1 MIERDNK
8 KIVGFVAGNFDILHP
23 GYIYTF
29 QTAKKH
35 CDYFMVFL
43 QNDPSLD
50 RANKYTPVVPRAE
63 RYNTLM
69 EMESVNAVYTYQT
82 EEELY
87 DLIKF
92 FKPDV
97 RILGEDYIGKRFTG
111 DDLPQKIIYTSR
123 AHGWSTTKLKNDIT
137 IQTLKNNPKLLL
149 SNPDLLETIKNLKY
163 DGDE

>member
-1 MIERDNK
+1 MTTHIEK
-8 KIVGFVAGNFDILHP
+8 KIVGFTAGNFDILHP

-50 RANKYTPVVPRAE
+50 RENKYTPVVPRAE

-69 EMESVNAVYTYQT
+69 EMESVDAVYAYNT
-82 EEELY
+82 EEELLN
-87 DLIKF
+87 LIDF

-97 RILGEDYIGKRFTG
+97 RILGEDYIGKRYTG
-111 DDLPQKIIYTSR
+111 DNLPPQIIYTSR
-123 AHGWSTTKLKNDIT
+123 AHGWSTTKLKNDVT

-149 SNPDLLETIKNLKY
+149 AHPDVLETIKQLKY

>member
-1 MIERDNK
+1 MIGKADK
-8 KIVGFVAGNFDILHP
+8 KIVGFTAGNFDIIHP
-23 GYIYTF
+23 GYVYTF

-50 RANKYTPVVPRAE
+50 RENKYTPVVPRAE

-69 EMESVNAVYTYQT
+69 EMESVDAVYAYQT

-87 DLIKF
+87 NLIKF

-97 RILGEDYIGKRFTG
+97 RILGEDYIGKKYTG
-111 DDLPQKIIYTSR
+111 DDLPQQVDYTSR
-123 AHGWSTTKLKNDIT
+123 AHGWSTTKLKNDVT
-137 IQTLKNNPKLLL
+137 IQTLKNNPELLL
-149 SNPDLLETIKNLKY
+149 SHPDVLETIKNLKY

>member
-1 MIERDNK
+1 MINGDK
-8 KIVGFVAGNFDILHP
+8 KIVGFTAGNFDIIHP
-23 GYIYTF
+23 GYVYTF
-29 QTAKKH
+29 QYAKKH

-50 RANKYTPVVPRAE
+50 RANKYKPVVPRAE

-69 EMESVNAVYTYQT
+69 ELESVDAVYTYQT

-87 DLIKF
+87 NLIQF

-111 DDLPQKIIYTSR
+111 DDLPPKVIYTSR
-123 AHGWSTTKLKNDIT
+123 AHGWSTTKLKNDIC
-137 IQTLKNNPKLLL
+137 IQTLKDNPQILLDYPEIL
-149 SNPDLLETIKNLKY
+149 QTIKKLK
-163 DGDE
+163 

>member
-1 MIERDNK
+1 MIERKDK
-8 KIVGFVAGNFDILHP
+8 KVVGFTAGNFDIIHP
-23 GYIYTF
+23 GYVYTF

-35 CDYFMVFL
+35 CDYLMVFL
-43 QNDPSLD
+43 QNDPSKD

-63 RYNTLM
+63 RYNALM
-69 EMESVNAVYTYQT
+69 EMESVDAVYAYQS
-82 EEELY
+82 EEELLN
-87 DLIKF
+87 LIDF

-111 DDLPQKIIYTSR
+111 DNLPPKIIYTSR
-123 AHGWSTTKLKNDIT
+123 AHGWSTTKLKNDVT

-149 SNPDLLETIKNLKY
+149 SHPDILESIKNLKY

>member
-1 MIERDNK
+1 MMINGDK
-8 KIVGFVAGNFDILHP
+8 KIVGFTAGNFDIIHP
-23 GYIYTF
+23 GYVYTF
-29 QTAKKH
+29 QTAKRH

-50 RANKYTPVVPRAE
+50 RVNKYSPVVPRAE

-69 EMESVNAVYTYQT
+69 EMESVDAVYCYQT
-82 EEELY
+82 EDELY
-87 DLIKF
+87 ELIQF

-111 DDLPQKIIYTSR
+111 DDLPPKIVYTSR

-137 IQTLKNNPKLLL
+137 IQTLKDNKELLL
-149 SNPDLLETIKNLKY
+149 AQPELLNEIKQLKY

>member
-1 MIERDNK
+1 MINGDK
-8 KIVGFVAGNFDILHP
+8 KIVGFTAGNFDIIHP
-23 GYIYTF
+23 GYVYTF
-29 QTAKKH
+29 QAAKKH

-50 RANKYTPVVPRAE
+50 RENKYSPVVPRAE

-69 EMESVNAVYTYQT
+69 ELESVDAVYCYQT
-82 EEELY
+82 EDELY
-87 DLIKF
+87 ELIQF

-111 DDLPQKIIYTSR
+111 DDLPPKIIYTSR

-137 IQTLKNNPKLLL
+137 IQTLKDNKELLL
-149 SNPDLLETIKNLKY
+149 TQPDLLEEIKQLKY

>member
-1 MIERDNK
+1 MMINGDK
-8 KIVGFVAGNFDILHP
+8 KIVGFTAGNFDIIHP
-23 GYIYTF
+23 GYVYTF

-50 RANKYTPVVPRAE
+50 RANKYKPVVPRAE

-69 EMESVNAVYTYQT
+69 EMESVDAVYTYQT
-82 EEELY
+82 EDELY
-87 DLIKF
+87 NLIQF

-111 DDLPQKIIYTSR
+111 DDLPPKIIYTSR
-123 AHGWSTTKLKNDIT
+123 AHGWSTTKLKNDIC
-137 IQTLKNNPKLLL
+137 IQTLKDNPEILLAH
-149 SNPDLLETIKNLKY
+149 PELLDDIKQLKY

>member
-1 MIERDNK
+1 MMINGK
-8 KIVGFVAGNFDILHP
+8 QTIVGFTAGNFDILHP

-29 QTAKKH
+29 KKAKQH

-69 EMESVNAVYTYQT
+69 EMESVDAVYAYQT

-87 DLIKF
+87 NLIKF

-97 RILGEDYIGKRFTG
+97 RILGEDYIGKKFTG
-111 DDLPQKIIYTSR
+111 DDLPQQIIYTSR

-137 IQTLKNNPKLLL
+137 IQTLKNNPELLL
-149 SNPDLLETIKNLKY
+149 TQPDLLDTIKQLKY

>member
-1 MIERDNK
+1 MIVREDK
-8 KIVGFVAGNFDILHP
+8 QIVGFTAGNFDIIHP
-23 GYIYTF
+23 GYVYTF

-35 CDYFMVFL
+35 CDFFMVFL
-43 QNDPSLD
+43 QNDPSID
-50 RANKYTPVVPRAE
+50 RDNKYTPVVPRAE

-69 EMESVNAVYTYQT
+69 EMETVDAVYSYQT
-82 EEELY
+82 EVELRN
-87 DLIKF
+87 LIEF

-137 IQTLKNNPKLLL
+137 IQTLRNNPNLLKGYPEIIE
-149 SNPDLLETIKNLKY
+149 SIQKMK
-163 DGDE
+163 

>member
-29 QTAKKH
+29 QTASRH

-69 EMESVNAVYTYQT
+69 EMESVDAVYTYQT

-87 DLIKF
+87 NLIKF

-111 DDLPQKIIYTSR
+111 DDLPQKIVYTSR

-137 IQTLKNNPKLLL
+137 LQTLKNNPELLL
-149 SNPDLLETIKNLKY
+149 CNPDLLETIKNLKY

>member
-1 MIERDNK
+1 MIINGDK
-8 KIVGFVAGNFDILHP
+8 KIVGFTAGNFDILHP

-35 CDYFMVFL
+35 CDYLMVFL
-43 QNDPSLD
+43 QNDPSKD
-50 RANKYTPVVPRAE
+50 RVNKYTPVVPRAE
-63 RYNTLM
+63 RYNALM
-69 EMESVNAVYTYQT
+69 ELESVDAVYAYQS
-82 EEELY
+82 EEELRN
-87 DLIKF
+87 LIDF

-111 DDLPQKIIYTSR
+111 DDLPPKVIYTSR
-123 AHGWSTTKLKNDIT
+123 AHGWSTTKLKNDVT

-149 SNPDLLETIKNLKY
+149 AHPEVLESIKQLKY

>member
-1 MIERDNK
+1 MINGDK
-8 KIVGFVAGNFDILHP
+8 KIVGFTAGNFDIIHP
-23 GYIYTF
+23 GYVYTF
-29 QTAKKH
+29 QTAKKY

-43 QNDPSLD
+43 QNNPAVD
-50 RANKYTPVVPRAE
+50 RANKYNPVVPRAE

-69 EMESVNAVYTYQT
+69 EMESVDAVYAYQT

-87 DLIKF
+87 NLIQF

-97 RILGEDYIGKRFTG
+97 RILGEDYIGKKFTG
-111 DDLPQKIIYTSR
+111 DDLPPKIIYTSR

-137 IQTLKNNPKLLL
+137 IQTLKDNPDILFQH
-149 SNPDLLETIKNLKY
+149 PDLLTRIKQLKY

>member
-1 MIERDNK
+1 MIINGDK
-8 KIVGFVAGNFDILHP
+8 KIVGFTAGNFDIIHP
-23 GYIYTF
+23 GYVYTF
-29 QTAKKH
+29 QTAKRH

-69 EMESVNAVYTYQT
+69 EMESVDAVYAYQT
-82 EEELY
+82 EEELIN
-87 DLIKF
+87 LIEF

-111 DDLPQKIIYTSR
+111 DNLPPKIIYTSR
-123 AHGWSTTKLKNDIT
+123 AHGWSTTKLKNDVT
-137 IQTLKNNPKLLL
+137 IQTLKNNPNLLL
-149 SNPDLLETIKNLKY
+149 DYPELLESIKKLKLQ
-163 DGDE
+163 

>member
-69 EMESVNAVYTYQT
+69 EMESVHAVYTYQT

-87 DLIKF
+87 ELIKF

-111 DDLPQKIIYTSR
+111 DDLPQKIVYT
-123 AHGWSTTKLKNDIT
+123 
-137 IQTLKNNPKLLL
+137 
-149 SNPDLLETIKNLKY
+149 
-163 DGDE
+163 

>member
-1 MIERDNK
+1 MIINGDK
-8 KIVGFVAGNFDILHP
+8 KIVGFTAGNFDIIHP
-23 GYIYTF
+23 GYVYTF
-29 QTAKKH
+29 QAAKKH

-50 RANKYTPVVPRAE
+50 RVNKYKPVVPRAE

-69 EMESVNAVYTYQT
+69 EMESVDAVYAYQT
-82 EEELY
+82 EEELME
-87 DLIKF
+87 LIEF

-111 DDLPQKIIYTSR
+111 DNLPPKIIYTSR

-137 IQTLKNNPKLLL
+137 IQTLKDNPSVLKEHPELLK
-149 SNPDLLETIKNLKY
+149 EIKKIK
-163 DGDE
+163 

>member
-69 EMESVNAVYTYQT
+69 EMESVHAVYTYQT

-87 DLIKF
+87 ALIKF

-97 RILGEDYIGKRFTG
+97 RILGEDYIGRRFTG
-111 DDLPQKIIYTSR
+111 DDLPQKIVYTSR

-137 IQTLKNNPKLLL
+137 IQTLKNNPQLLL
-149 SNPDLLETIKNLKY
+149 SNPDLLETIRNLKY

>member
-1 MIERDNK
+1 MINGDK
-8 KIVGFVAGNFDILHP
+8 KIVGFTAGNFDIIHP
-23 GYIYTF
+23 GYVYTF
-29 QTAKKH
+29 QAAKKH

-50 RANKYTPVVPRAE
+50 RVNKYSPVVPRAE
-63 RYNTLM
+63 RFNTLM
-69 EMESVNAVYTYQT
+69 EMESVDAVYCYQT
-82 EEELY
+82 EDELY
-87 DLIKF
+87 NLIQF

-111 DDLPQKIIYTSR
+111 DDLPPKIIYTSR

-137 IQTLKNNPKLLL
+137 IQTLKDNKELLL
-149 SNPDLLETIKNLKY
+149 TQPELLDKIKQLKY